1 MPERMP
7 RLVYLA
13 AKLERQSVKMP
24 RDIRRWVPNYDL
36 YEEVAKNGL
45 EGAAES
51 LDVPRAQLNK
61 LYEMGKEQGKSASLA
76 EFRMLIARE
85 VIDNE
90 SLEDLPMPRRLSM
103 MSLLDRFVNNAGD
116 EIITTDELSLAVKE
130 KDIPP
135 DIPKWPTG
143 FKPLDMV
150 LGGPGVYQGILMV
163 MARPGEGKTST
174 MLSIMECIKAT
185 HPGWQM
191 MFFEQE
197 IPLRLMLAR
206 MRPILLRTKFHD
218 TDLIVCGQLT
228 IDEIMRKLDR
238 PPAKGKAKQPRVVF
252 IDSPDAMPGLDGE
265 NSTRELGSI
274 FRKLVKIKE
283 QAELVVVSTQPNR
296 RESGK
301 MTKTST
307 ANSWEK
313 VWYVDMMVALYKM
326 GATMQMDCLK
336 NRFGVE
342 GLEIQYQYNL
352 ETFEYDPQLI
362 KDTTVD
368 DWSDV
373 GE

>member
-1 MPERMP
+1 MAERMP

-13 AKLERQSVKMP
+13 AKLERQAIKMP
-24 RDIRRWVPNYDL
+24 REIRRFVPNFDL
-36 YEEVAKNGL
+36 YEETAKNGL

-51 LDVPRAQLNK
+51 LDVPRAQMTK
-61 LYEMGKEQGKSASLA
+61 LYDMGREQGKAASLA

-85 VIDNE
+85 VLDNE

-103 MSLLDRFVNNAGD
+103 MALLDRFVNNAGD
-116 EIITTDELSLAVKE
+116 EIIATDEASLSTT
-130 KDIPP
+130 DIPP
-135 DIPKWPTG
+135 DIPKWKTG
-143 FKPLDMV
+143 FEPVDRV
-150 LGGPGVYQGILMV
+150 FGGGVYQGILML

-174 MLSIMECIKAT
+174 MLSIMECIKAANPT
-185 HPGWQM
+185 WQM

-206 MRPILLRTKFHD
+206 MRPILTRTKFHD
-218 TDLIVCGQLT
+218 SDLIVCGQLT
-228 IDEIMRKLDR
+228 IDEIIRKLDK
-238 PPAKGKAKQPRVVF
+238 PPAKGQKQQKRVVF

-283 QAELVVVSTQPNR
+283 KAELVVVSTQPNR

-313 VWYVDMMVALYKM
+313 VWYVDMMAAIYKM
-326 GATMQMDCLK
+326 GATMQISSLK

-342 GLEIQYQYNL
+342 GLEVQYQYNL
-352 ETFEYDPQLI
+352 ETMTFDPNLI
-362 KDTTVD
+362 SDLSED
-368 DWSDV
+368 NDWSDIT
-373 GE
+373 EKE

>member
-1 MPERMP
+1 MAERMP

-13 AKLERQSVKMP
+13 AKLERTAIKMP
-24 RDIRRWVPNYDL
+24 REIRRFVPNFDL
-36 YEEVAKNGL
+36 YEETAKNGL

-51 LDVPRAQLNK
+51 LDLPRAQMNK
-61 LYEMGKEQGKSASLA
+61 LYDLGKEQGKSASLA

-85 VIDNE
+85 VLENE
-90 SLEDLPMPRRLSM
+90 SLDDLPMPRRLAM

-116 EIITTDELSLAVKE
+116 EIITTDEAQLSTKE
-130 KDIPP
+130 IPP
-135 DIPKWPTG
+135 DIPKWLTG
-143 FKPLDMV
+143 FTPLDRV
-150 LGGPGVYQGILMV
+150 LGGQGVYQGILMV
-163 MARPGEGKTST
+163 MARPGEGKTSS
-174 MLSIMECIKAT
+174 MISIMEAIKKT
-185 HPGWQM
+185 HPSWQM

-206 MRPILLRTKFHD
+206 MRPVLQRTTFHD
-218 TDLIVCGQLT
+218 SDLIVCGQLT
-228 IDEIMRKLDR
+228 IDEIIRKLDK
-238 PPAKGKAKQPRVVF
+238 PPAKGEKPQKRVVF

-283 QAELVVVSTQPNR
+283 RAELVVVSTQPNR

-313 VWYVDMMVALYKM
+313 VWYVDMMVAQYKL
-326 GATMQMDCLK
+326 GATMQMHCLK

-352 ETFEYDPQLI
+352 EDFTFDANLI
-362 KDTTVD
+362 SDTTED
-368 DWSDV
+368 DWSDI
-373 GE
+373 GKE